1 MGRWW
6 YVHVWSADSPTSGT
20 KPKRRDNHVIGAT
33 SDDEQS
39 DDDDTE
45 IEAGQC
51 EQSTDQMDH
60 KRIKR

>member
-1 MGRWW
+1 MCWW
-6 YVHVWSADSPTSGT
+6 RIHIWSAESPTSDI
-20 KPKRRDNHVIGAT
+20 KPTRRDNNVIAAT

-45 IEAGQC
+45 IGQC
-51 EQSTDQMDH
+51 EQSNDQMDV

>member
-1 MGRWW
+1 M
-6 YVHVWSADSPTSGT
+6 
-20 KPKRRDNHVIGAT
+20 IGAT
-33 SDDEQS
+33 SDDDQS

-51 EQSTDQMDH
+51 EQSNDQMDV

>member
-1 MGRWW
+1 MFLW
-6 YVHVWSADSPTSGT
+6 YINICSVESPTSET
-20 KPKRRDNHVIGAT
+20 KPKRQDNNVIGAM

-45 IEAGQC
+45 IGQC
-51 EQSTDQMDH
+51 EQSNDQKDN